1 MSLLDK
7 LHNMSLR
14 VLTLCGIGAVLSL
27 AVNMI
32 TAAALFVGQH
42 KQK

>member
-32 TAAALFVGQH
+32 TAVAMFVGQH